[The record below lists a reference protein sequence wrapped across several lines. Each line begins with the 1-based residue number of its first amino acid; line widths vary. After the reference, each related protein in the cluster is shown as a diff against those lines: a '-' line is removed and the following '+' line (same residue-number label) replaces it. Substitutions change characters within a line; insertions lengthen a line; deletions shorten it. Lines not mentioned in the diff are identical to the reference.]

1 MTPQGTL
8 SPDQAIIGFIGAGRL
23 GRALAWSLE
32 QSGWPVSAVASRTN
46 ASARA
51 LAAPLR
57 HCDILTAQA
66 VADACDLVFITTP
79 DSAIEPT
86 AQSLRWKR
94 GMYVVHC
101 SGATEVTALQTA
113 ADAGASTG
121 GFHPMQ
127 TFSDIAVAMRT
138 LPGCTITVEAQGM
151 LNLLLFRLAAALGC
165 KVNHLPPGMRGRYH
179 AAGGYASQFVNVLL
193 KEAVQIWQSWG
204 ASEEQALQALLP
216 LLKGTASAIERSG
229 LERGMPG
236 PVSRGDVQTVARHVQ
251 ALQQMGADP
260 VALYRAL
267 CRRSVA
273 IAQEAGRITAPVA
286 AEFLEELEP
295 PRA

>member
-8 SPDQAIIGFIGAGRL
+8 SPDQAVIGFIGAGRL

-32 QSGWPVSAVASRTN
+32 QSGWPVSAVASRTD

-51 LAAPLR
+51 LAARLR

-79 DSAIEPT
+79 DSAIEPI
-86 AQSLRWKR
+86 AQSLRWKK
-94 GMYVVHC
+94 GVGVVHC
-101 SGATEVTALQTA
+101 SGATEVTALQAA

-127 TFSDIAVAMRT
+127 TFADAAAAMQT
-138 LPGCTITVEAQGM
+138 LPGCTITVEAQGT
-151 LNLLLFRLAAALGC
+151 LNLLLSRLAAALGC
-165 KVNHLPPGMRGRYH
+165 KVNYLPPGMRGRYH

-216 LLKGTASAIERSG
+216 LLRGTASAIERSG

-236 PVSRGDVQTVARHVQ
+236 PVSRGDVQTVGRHVQ
-251 ALQQMGADP
+251 ALRQMGADP

-267 CRRSVA
+267 CRRSVS
-273 IAQEAGRITAPVA
+273 IAQEAGRITAPAA

-295 PRA
+295 PRS